1 MPVAERIQEEKSV
14 NSIRH
19 LLSSSSVSS
28 GTVTGAKDTKMDKR
42 RQDLPWR
49 DLRTEVR
56 KDLREWLVRVH

>member
-14 NSIRH
+14 NSISH
-19 LLSSSSVSS
+19 LLSSSVSS
-28 GTVTGAKDTKMDKR
+28 GTGTGAKDTKMDKR

-56 KDLREWLVRVH
+56 KDLSEWLVRVH

>member
-1 MPVAERIQEEKSV
+1 M
-14 NSIRH
+14 
-19 LLSSSSVSS
+19 SS

-56 KDLREWLVRVH
+56 KDISEWLVRVH